1 MNILIL
7 FQNKT
12 IKRLEIQK
20 NTKNNNA
27 PEQQNITTFFCR
39 IPFAGVQRERSI
51 KNLVRKRKRHLD
63 KPFKLRS
70 IYCTKKVSYYCNTKI
85 KY

>member
-39 IPFAGVQRERSI
+39 IPFAGVQRERLI

-63 KPFKLRS
+63 KSFKLRS
-70 IYCTKKVSYYCNTKI
+70 IYCTKNVSYYCNTKI
-85 KY
+85 KD